1 MIFEKKP
8 CFFEVNA
15 HLQTMIRFILLSSL
29 FTISFWQ
36 SAKASNSFTNP
47 VDTSIHVTAG
57 IQALASDVGTTPFWI
72 RSLRYGAIPVQ
83 NPGAVFKANS
93 HKNYTLKK
101 KYDWKYG
108 VEITGWGG
116 KQSDIMLTEAYLSGR
131 RGKWEIWAGRR
142 KEVYGLGD
150 TTLSGGFY
158 TWSGNARPMPKIQ
171 IGTRDYLN
179 FLGQW
184 LGVNMNWSHGV
195 FDSQG
200 LLKGAILH
208 QKSLYGRL
216 GKPTSF
222 IRIFGGLN
230 HQVSWGGEAK
240 NKTGGQFDYYP
251 SGLNTYF
258 YVVTLLKDRE
268 VVAID
273 NLSTEDDTNNQYGNH
288 LGSIDFALKLQAFNA
303 ELLFYKQ
310 TAYETGRVFSLI
322 TADDGITG
330 ISFKRK
336 KNGIIEGIV
345 VEHLYTQNQG
355 LYISSIGKFFNAKDP
370 HYPEQE
376 SYFNNGGRG
385 GWDYQGK
392 GIGTPL
398 IVIDSESQQGGNP
411 FYFAYN
417 AVRSYYVG
425 IMGTLPSDIH
435 YVMRVSQSYHGYIAG
450 SVRNPYDRYVPE
462 IPQFSSSLSLQKNVL
477 GKISLQAQI
486 GYDHGQRVTDTMGMS
501 IGVKYWLF

>member
-1 MIFEKKP
+1 M
-8 CFFEVNA
+8 N
-15 HLQTMIRFILLSSL
+15 TYSL
-29 FTISFWQ
+29 RL
-36 SAKASNSFTNP
+36 
-47 VDTSIHVTAG
+47 DTSIHVTAE
-57 IQALASDVGTTPFWI
+57 IQILASDVGTTPFWI

-83 NPGAVFKANS
+83 NPGAVFTANS

-108 VEITGWGG
+108 VEITGWAG
-116 KQSDIMLTEAYLSGR
+116 KQSDMMLTEAYLSGR
-131 RGKWEIWAGRR
+131 RGRWEIWAGRR

-158 TWSGNARPMPKIQ
+158 AWSGNARPMPKIQ
-171 IGTRDYLN
+171 IGTRDYIN
-179 FLGQW
+179 FLGKW
-184 LGVNMNWSHGV
+184 LGVNMNWSHGI
-195 FDSQG
+195 FDS
-200 LLKGAILH
+200 KGHVNGAMLH

-222 IRIFGGLN
+222 ISIFGGLN

-240 NKTGGQFDYYP
+240 KKTGGPFDYYP

-258 YVVTLLKDRE
+258 YVVTLSKNRE
-268 VVAID
+268 LVAID
-273 NLSTEDDTNNQYGNH
+273 SLSTEDDTNNQYGNH
-288 LGSIDFALKLQAFNA
+288 LGSIDLALKLQAFNI

-310 TAYETGRVFSLI
+310 TAYETGRVFSLT

-336 KNGIIEGIV
+336 KKGIVEGIV
-345 VEHLYTQNQG
+345 FEHLYTQNQG
-355 LYISSIGKFFNAKDP
+355 LYISAIGKFFDAKDP
-370 HYPEQE
+370 HFPEQE

-385 GWDYQGK
+385 GWVYQEK

-398 IVIDSESQQGGNP
+398 IVIDSESQQGGSTYN
-411 FYFAYN
+411 FYLN
-417 AVRSYYVG
+417 AVRSNYVG

-435 YVMRVSQSYHGYIAG
+435 YVLRVSQSFHGYIAG
-450 SVRNPYDRYVPE
+450 TIKEPNKRFVPE

-477 GKISLQAQI
+477 GKINLQAQI

-501 IGVKYWLF
+501 IGVKYLLF

>member
-1 MIFEKKP
+1 M
-8 CFFEVNA
+8 
-15 HLQTMIRFILLSSL
+15 
-29 FTISFWQ
+29 
-36 SAKASNSFTNP
+36 
-47 VDTSIHVTAG
+47 
-57 IQALASDVGTTPFWI
+57 
-72 RSLRYGAIPVQ
+72 
-83 NPGAVFKANS
+83 
-93 HKNYTLKK
+93 
-101 KYDWKYG
+101 
-108 VEITGWGG
+108 
-116 KQSDIMLTEAYLSGR
+116 
-131 RGKWEIWAGRR
+131 
-142 KEVYGLGD
+142 
-150 TTLSGGFY
+150 
-158 TWSGNARPMPKIQ
+158 
-171 IGTRDYLN
+171 
-179 FLGQW
+179 
-184 LGVNMNWSHGV
+184 

-200 LLKGAILH
+200 LLKGAMLH

-222 IRIFGGLN
+222 ISIFGGLN
-230 HQVSWGGEAK
+230 HQVSWGGQQK
-240 NKTGGQFDYYP
+240 IKTGSPYDYYP

-268 VVAID
+268 IVAID

-288 LGSIDFALKLQAFNA
+288 LGSIDLALKLQAFNA

-336 KNGIIEGIV
+336 KKGIVEGIV
-345 VEHLYTQNQG
+345 LEHLYTQNQG
-355 LYISSIGKFFNAKDP
+355 LYISVIGKFFNAKDP

-376 SYFNNGGRG
+376 SYLNNGRG
-385 GWDYQGK
+385 GWSYQGK

-425 IMGTLPSDIH
+425 VMGTLPSDIR
-435 YVMRVSQSYHGYIAG
+435 YVLRISQSYHGYIAG
-450 SVRNPYDRYVPE
+450 TVKEPYKRFVPE
-462 IPQFSSSLSLQKNVL
+462 IPQFSSSLSLQKNVF

>member
-1 MIFEKKP
+1 
-8 CFFEVNA
+8 
-15 HLQTMIRFILLSSL
+15 MIRLILLSSI
-29 FTISFWQ
+29 FTLSFWLPV
-36 SAKASNSFTNP
+36 KARNTNSLGL
-47 VDTSIHVTAG
+47 DTSIHVTAE

-72 RSLRYGAIPVQ
+72 RSLQYGAFPVQ
-83 NPGAVFKANS
+83 NPGAVFTANS
-93 HKNYTLKK
+93 HKNYNLKK
-101 KYDWKYG
+101 KLDWKYG
-108 VEITGWGG
+108 IEITGWAG
-116 KQSDIMLTEAYLSGR
+116 KESDIMLTEAYLSGR
-131 RGKWEIWAGRR
+131 GGRWEIWAGRR

-158 TWSGNARPMPKIQ
+158 AWSGNARPMPKIQ
-171 IGTRDYLN
+171 IGTCDYIN

-195 FDSQG
+195 FDAQG

-216 GKPTSF
+216 GKPTSL
-222 IRIFGGLN
+222 ISIFGGLN
-230 HQVSWGGEAK
+230 HQVSWGGDQK
-240 NKTGGQFDYYP
+240 VKTGGPFDYYP
-251 SGLNTYF
+251 TGLNTYF

-268 VVAID
+268 LVAID
-273 NLSTEDDTNNQYGNH
+273 KISSDDDTNNQYGNH
-288 LGSIDFALKLQAFNA
+288 LGSIDLALKLQAFNA
-303 ELLFYKQ
+303 ELLIYKQ

-336 KNGIIEGIV
+336 KKGIVEGIV
-345 VEHLYTQNQG
+345 LEHLYTQNQG
-355 LYISSIGKFFNAKDP
+355 LYISAIGKFFNAKDP

-376 SYFNNGGRG
+376 NYFNNGARG
-385 GWDYQGK
+385 GWNYQGK

-398 IVIDSESQQGGNP
+398 IVIDSESQQTGNP
-411 FYFAYN
+411 YNFAFN

-425 IMGTLPSDIH
+425 IMGTLPSDIR
-435 YVMRVSQSYHGYIAG
+435 YVLRASQSYHGFIAG
-450 SVRNPYDRYVPE
+450 SGRDPYKRYVPE

-477 GKISLQAQI
+477 KKISLQGQI